1 MNTEQ
6 LILKKVKHA
15 QINKQLMFDVAS
27 LNEHFDGLLIHAT
40 DVLVVEEGE
49 FVKEYIKHS
58 DVNFDSATANEVS
71 EEVETV
77 SEPQIEVVVTDET
90 LNDNPELVNELIVV
104 GDVIT
109 VDEVEAPKV
118 EDAPELKKKKSTSKK
133 Q

>member
-109 VDEVEAPKV
+109 VDEVETPKV
-118 EDAPELKKKKSTSKK
+118 ESTPEPKKKKSTSKK
-133 Q
+133 

>member
-90 LNDNPELVNELIVV
+90 LNDNPELVNELVVV
-104 GDVIT
+104 GDIIT
-109 VDEVEAPKV
+109 VDAVEAPKV
-118 EDAPELKKKKSTSKK
+118 ESATEPKKKKSTNKK

>member
-90 LNDNPELVNELIVV
+90 LKDNPELVNELIVV

-109 VDEVEAPKV
+109 VDEVEAPNV
-118 EDAPELKKKKSTSKK
+118 EDAPEPKKKKSTSKK

>member
-71 EEVETV
+71 DGGMTYEEAEKEMCRGMFVALPTWKGFWFKE
-77 SEPQIEVVVTDET
+77 INDGET
-90 LNDNPELVNELIVV
+90 LVFTKD
-104 GDVIT
+104 G
-109 VDEVEAPKV
+109 
-118 EDAPELKKKKSTSKK
+118 
-133 Q
+133 